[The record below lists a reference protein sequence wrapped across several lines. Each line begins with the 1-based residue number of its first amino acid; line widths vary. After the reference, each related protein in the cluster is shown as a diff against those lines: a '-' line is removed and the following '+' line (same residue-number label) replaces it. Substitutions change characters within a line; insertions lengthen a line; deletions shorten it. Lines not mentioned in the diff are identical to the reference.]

1 MRNALL
7 PLLALSVT
15 MLVPATPGVAQGR
28 SAPELILRLDDI
40 GMNHSLN
47 MAMQEVAQRG
57 IPFST
62 SVLFVGPWYQE
73 AVEILRKYP
82 NVSVG
87 VHLAL
92 NSEWKNYRWGPVLGQ
107 AAVPSLVDSV
117 GYFRPSVEEFLG
129 SHYDL
134 GEVERELS
142 AQVER
147 ALKSGLKIDYV
158 DYHMGTAVSTP
169 ELRGVVERVAKKYHL
184 GISRYFGE
192 DGHELWG
199 EPVNRKLPRFLELL
213 QGMKTDQPNLI
224 VFHIAEPMPEMD
236 ALIDENAAS
245 QNVAGGGP
253 GVSAHRH
260 AELQA
265 LLSPEFAAWL
275 RDGKVRA
282 ITYRDLI
289 ARRGLDSMRPPPDG
303 AN

>member
-1 MRNALL
+1 M
-7 PLLALSVT
+7 LAS
-15 MLVPATPGVAQGR
+15 PAPGAAQGR
-28 SAPELILRLDDI
+28 SAPELVLRLDDI

-47 MAMQEVAQRG
+47 MAMQEVAERG

-73 AVEILRKYP
+73 AVEILRKHP

-107 AAVPSLVDSV
+107 GAVPSLVDSV
-117 GYFRPSVEEFLG
+117 GYFRPSVQDFLA

-169 ELRGVVERVAKKYHL
+169 QLRAVVERVAKKYHL

-192 DGHELWG
+192 DSHELWG
-199 EPVNRKLPRFLELL
+199 EPVDRKKTRMLEILN
-213 QGMKTDQPNLI
+213 GMKQDRPNLL
-224 VFHIAEPMPEMD
+224 VFHVATQMPEMD
-236 ALIDENAAS
+236 ALIDENAAE

-253 GVSAHRH
+253 GVSAHRQ

-265 LLSPEFAAWL
+265 LLSPELAGWL
-275 RDGKVRA
+275 RDGKARA
-282 ITYRDLI
+282 ITYRDLV
-289 ARRGLDSMRPPPDG
+289 ARDGLGSMHAPSDAG
-303 AN
+303 S

>member
-1 MRNALL
+1 MRNAL
-7 PLLALSVT
+7 PTLLALFVL
-15 MLVPATPGVAQGR
+15 LVPATRGAAQGQ
-28 SAPELILRLDDI
+28 SAPEVLLRLDDI

-47 MAMQEVAQRG
+47 VAMEEVAQRG

-92 NSEWKNYRWGPVLGQ
+92 NSEWRNYRWGPVLGQ

-117 GYFRPSVEEFLG
+117 GYFRPSVENFLG

-169 ELRGVVERVAKKYHL
+169 ELRAVVERVAKKYHL

-192 DGHELWG
+192 DSNELWG
-199 EPVNRKLPRFLELL
+199 EPVDRKLPRFVELL
-213 QGMKTDQPNLI
+213 GRMKPDHPNLI
-224 VFHIAEPMPEMD
+224 VFHVAEPMPEMD

-265 LLSPEFAAWL
+265 LLSPEFAGWL
-275 RDGKVRA
+275 REGKARA

-289 ARRGLDSMRPPPDG
+289 ARGGLDTMHAPSDG
-303 AN
+303 GN

>member
-1 MRNALL
+1 MRN
-7 PLLALSVT
+7 PLLSLIALSLVT
-15 MLVPATPGVAQGR
+15 LVQPAPGAAQG
-28 SAPELILRLDDI
+28 SAPEVLLRLDDI

-47 MAMQEVAQRG
+47 LAMEEVAERG

-82 NVSVG
+82 KVSVG

-117 GYFRPSVEEFLG
+117 GYFRPSVQDFLG
-129 SHYDL
+129 SRYDL

-169 ELRGVVERVAKKYHL
+169 ELRAVVERVAKKYHL
-184 GISRYFGE
+184 GISRYFDE
-192 DGHELWG
+192 DSHELWG
-199 EPVNRKLPRFLELL
+199 EPVDRKLPRFLQILE
-213 QGMKTDQPNLI
+213 GMKPGQPNLV
-224 VFHIAEPMPEMD
+224 VFHVAERMPEMD
-236 ALIDENAAS
+236 ALIDQNAAS

-253 GVSAHRH
+253 GVSVHRH

-275 RDGKVRA
+275 RDGKARA

-289 ARRGLDSMRPPPDG
+289 ARAGLDSMHAPSDAG
-303 AN
+303 N

>member
-1 MRNALL
+1 MRRPLVALL
-7 PLLALSVT
+7 AVTAVALSSPVR
-15 MLVPATPGVAQGR
+15 GVAQAGT
-28 SAPELILRLDDI
+28 APQIVIRLDDI

-47 MAMQEVAQRG
+47 MAMKEVAERR

-73 AVEILRKYP
+73 AVEILRQHP
-82 NVSVG
+82 EVSVG

-107 AAVPSLVDSV
+107 TAVPSLVDSV
-117 GYFRPSVEEFLG
+117 GYFRQSGRDFLE

-158 DYHMGTAVSTP
+158 DYHMGTAVATP
-169 ELRGVVERVAKKYHL
+169 QLQAVVERVAKKYKL

-192 DGHELWG
+192 DSHELWG
-199 EPVNRKLPRFLELL
+199 VPVAQKKTRLMEILRNV
-213 QGMKTDQPNLI
+213 KTDRPNLI
-224 VFHIAEPMPEMD
+224 VFHVAEPMPSMD
-236 ALIDENAAS
+236 ALIDMNAEE
-245 QNVAGGGP
+245 QNVSGGGP

-260 AELQA
+260 AELET
-265 LLSPEFAAWL
+265 LLSPEFAAWM
-275 RDGKVRA
+275 RDGRVKA
-282 ITYRDLI
+282 IT
-289 ARRGLDSMRPPPDG
+289 
-303 AN
+303 

>member
-1 MRNALL
+1 MRTLLL
-7 PLLALSVT
+7 PLLALSAAT
-15 MLVPATPGVAQGR
+15 LVSSSQGTAQGR
-28 SAPELILRLDDI
+28 PSPEVLVRLDDI

-47 MAMQEVAQRG
+47 LAMQEVAERG

-73 AVEILRKYP
+73 AVEILRKHP
-82 NVSVG
+82 EVSVG

-117 GYFRPSVEEFLG
+117 GYFRPSVEDFLR
-129 SHYDL
+129 SRYDL

-169 ELRGVVERVAKKYHL
+169 QLRAVVERVAKKYHL

-192 DGHELWG
+192 EGHELWG
-199 EPVNRKLPRFLELL
+199 EPVDQKKARLLEVLN
-213 QGMKTDQPNLI
+213 GMKQDRPNLV
-224 VFHIAEPMPEMD
+224 VFHVAKQMPEMD
-236 ALIDENAAS
+236 ALIDENAAE

-253 GVSAHRH
+253 GVSAHRQ

-265 LLSPEFAAWL
+265 LLSPEFASWL
-275 RDGKVRA
+275 REGRARA
-282 ITYRDLI
+282 ITYRELI
-289 ARRGLDSMRPPPDG
+289 ARDGLEAMHAPADG
-303 AN
+303 GS

>member
-1 MRNALL
+1 MRHLLL
-7 PLLALSVT
+7 PLLALSAA
-15 MLVPATPGVAQGR
+15 MLASSTPGAAQGG
-28 SAPELILRLDDI
+28 SAPELLLRLDDI

-47 MAMQEVAQRG
+47 MAMQEVAERG

-73 AVEILRKYP
+73 AVEILRRYP

-92 NSEWKNYRWGPVLGQ
+92 NSEWKDYRWGPVLGQ
-107 AAVPSLVDSV
+107 GAVPSLVDSV
-117 GYFRPSVEEFLG
+117 GYFRHSVEEFLG
-129 SHYDL
+129 SRYDL

-169 ELRGVVERVAKKYHL
+169 QLRAVVERVAKKYHL

-199 EPVNRKLPRFLELL
+199 EPVARKKTRMLEILS
-213 QGMKTDQPNLI
+213 GMKRDRPNLL
-224 VFHIAEPMPEMD
+224 VFHIAKQMPEMD
-236 ALIDENAAS
+236 ALIDENAAE

-253 GVSAHRH
+253 GVSAHRQ

-265 LLSPEFAAWL
+265 LLSPELAGWL
-275 RDGKVRA
+275 RDGKARA
-282 ITYRDLI
+282 ITYRDLV
-289 ARRGLDSMRPPPDG
+289 ARGGLETMHAPSDEG
-303 AN
+303 N